1 MTAPNNSQTQQ
12 IQMLRHCIATVAYRG
27 AKAIRGARPEFAQ
40 FRASEGVRAPGEILA
55 HVGDLYDWA
64 LSLARGKQA
73 WRDSTPLP
81 WPQET
86 ERFHA
91 TLKAFDDYLASDDA
105 LHCTAEELLQGPIAD
120 SLTHVGQ
127 LTILRRISGAPIRAE
142 NYATAAIAPGRL
154 GADQP
159 DPRREF

>member
-12 IQMLRHCIATVAYRG
+12 LQMLRHCLATVAYRG
-27 AKAIRGARPEFAQ
+27 AKAVRGAAPEFAQ
-40 FRASEGVRAPGEILA
+40 FHAAEGVRAPGEILA

-64 LSLARGKQA
+64 LSLARGQQA
-73 WRDSTPLP
+73 WHDSTPLP
-81 WPQET
+81 WPQEA

-91 TLKAFDDYLASDDA
+91 ALKAFDDYLASGDA

-120 SLTHVGQ
+120 SLTHIGQ

-142 NYATAAIAPGRL
+142 NYAKAAIATGRV
-154 GADQP
+154 GPDQAAP
-159 DPRREF
+159 KREF